1 MATKHFY
8 DARLINILTNVNNVI
23 IRLTTKMCVIKFVE
37 NKNIGRNRGKN
48 CDFLST
54 FHLNNNSNEIT
65 IVFNSKQFFIY
76 IYNFINNK
84 ILSKQRP
91 LFLK

>member
-1 MATKHFY
+1 
-8 DARLINILTNVNNVI
+8 
-23 IRLTTKMCVIKFVE
+23 MCVIKFVE

-76 IYNFINNK
+76 IYT
-84 ILSKQRP
+84 IL
-91 LFLK
+91 